1 LDFHVERGR
10 LAPGGVPENTKRGG
24 DVRG

>member
-1 LDFHVERGR
+1 LDFHVERRR
-10 LAPGGVPENTKRGG
+10 LAAGGVPENTKRGG

>member
-1 LDFHVERGR
+1 LDFHVERRR
-10 LAPGGVPENTKRGG
+10 LAAGGVPENRKWGG